1 MSKKTRKIKK
11 KLKENIKNIP
21 NFLTLLR
28 VILTFIILY
37 YIFAGFSM
45 KSVVVLF
52 VIGMATD
59 GLDGYIAR
67 KYKQKTEFGRKF
79 DMLADRFLLFGTVFG
94 IIIYN
99 TQKNLFNGYELLFI
113 FLILTREIISF
124 PFAVTAFLS
133 SKTSLPR
140 VRLMGKLTTFSQLF
154 ALPMILLKW
163 DFAVY
168 FVILTALFGII
179 AGAYYMYDTL
189 KLQARP
195 IEKNN

>member
-28 VILTFIILY
+28 VILTFVILY
-37 YIFAGFSM
+37 FIFAGFSM
-45 KSVVVLF
+45 KYVVILF

-99 TQKNLFNGYELLFI
+99 TRKDLFNGYELLFI

-133 SKTSLPR
+133 SKTSLPK
-140 VRLMGKLTTFSQLF
+140 VRLAGKLTTFSQLF
-154 ALPMILLKW
+154 ALPMILLKL
-163 DFAVY
+163 DLAIY
-168 FVILTALFGII
+168 FVILTSILGLI

-189 KLQARP
+189 KIQEGP
-195 IEKNN
+195 VEKND